1 MKTTTQKVS
10 LYGIMIALALILSY
24 VEAQVPAFFAIP
36 GMKLGLTNVVVIVA
50 LYVIDAKS
58 AMFIN
63 VVRIILVSLLFGTA
77 MSFAFS
83 IAGGM
88 LSTVIM
94 ILLKKS
100 DKFSTVG
107 VSAAGG
113 ITHNIAQILVA
124 MVLLGTKAIAWYL
137 PILWISGVLTGVVI
151 GIISGIIAS
160 RIPSFH
166 NN

>member
-36 GMKLGLTNVVVIVA
+36 GMKIGLTNVVVVVA